1 MPIISQFYGIIVKMF
16 FNDNLQ
22 HNLPHIHVE
31 YAEHK
36 AVFDLNSN
44 MISGKIPTKQRKL
57 VEAWVLFGINTVFN
71 LLLIELNILIIISQI
86 NIFFNILIYETQI
99 YSAFD

>member
-31 YAEHK
+31 YAEYK

-44 MISGKIPTKQRKL
+44 MISGKIPTKQRKM
-57 VEAWVLFGINTVFN
+57 VEAW
-71 LLLIELNILIIISQI
+71 ILIHQEELKALWHAL
-86 NIFFNILIYETQI
+86 NEDNEFFKIDPLR
-99 YSAFD
+99 

>member
-57 VEAWVLFGINTVFN
+57 VEAWVLIHQE
-71 LLLIELNILIIISQI
+71 ELKTLWNVL
-86 NIFFNILIYETQI
+86 NEDNEIFRIDPLK
-99 YSAFD
+99 

>member
-22 HNLPHIHVE
+22 HKLPHIHVE

-44 MISGKIPTKQRKL
+44 MISGTIPTKQRKM
-57 VEAWVLFGINTVFN
+57 VEAW
-71 LLLIELNILIIISQI
+71 ILIHQEELKTLW
-86 NIFFNILIYETQI
+86 NVLNEDNEFFRIDPLR
-99 YSAFD
+99 

>member
-31 YAEHK
+31 YGEYK
-36 AVFDLNSN
+36 ATFDLESN
-44 MISGKIPTKQRKL
+44 MLNGKIPQKQRKL
-57 VEAWVLFGINTVFN
+57 VEAW
-71 LLLIELNILIIISQI
+71 ILIHQEELKALWKIM
-86 NIFFNILIYETQI
+86 NEDNGFFKIEPLK
-99 YSAFD
+99 

>member
-31 YAEHK
+31 YAGHK
-36 AVFDLNSN
+36 SVFDFDSN
-44 MISGKIPTKQRKL
+44 MLSGDLPIKQKKNGRSMDFNSSGRTKGI
-57 VEAWVLFGINTVFN
+57 VECFKWG
-71 LLLIELNILIIISQI
+71 
-86 NIFFNILIYETQI
+86 
-99 YSAFD
+99 